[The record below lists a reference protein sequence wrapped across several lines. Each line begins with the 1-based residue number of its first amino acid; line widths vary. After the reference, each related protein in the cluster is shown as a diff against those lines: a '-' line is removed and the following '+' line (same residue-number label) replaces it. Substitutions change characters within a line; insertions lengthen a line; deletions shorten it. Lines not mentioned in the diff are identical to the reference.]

1 MQMLQDFVE
10 EQKLVCEEFDS
21 RYIKVN
27 ETDLVAIAKQTLNKE
42 PIVGLRKKPDA
53 DNVAWFIYG
62 GELEEGEDFFDIV
75 TVKELEDIFPDAIP
89 YLSLEE
95 GFRFMIDADEYEG
108 VWKADAI

>member
-27 ETDLVAIAKQTLNKE
+27 ETDLVAIAKQTLTKE

-53 DNVAWFIYG
+53 ENVAWFIYG
-62 GELEEGEDFFDIV
+62 GELEEGEDFFDV
-75 TVKELEDIFPDAIP
+75 VSVQELEDIFPDAIP
-89 YLSLEE
+89 YLALEE
-95 GFRFMIDADEYEG
+95 GFRFMIDADEYED